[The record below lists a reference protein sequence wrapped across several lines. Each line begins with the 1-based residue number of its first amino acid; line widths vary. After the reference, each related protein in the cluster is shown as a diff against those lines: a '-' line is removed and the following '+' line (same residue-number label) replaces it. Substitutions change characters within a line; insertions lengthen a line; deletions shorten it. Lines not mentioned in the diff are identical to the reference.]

1 MFQISWVVRADLF
14 FTLKYLFYKLFM
26 TCCPFLFDFD
36 RTCANLFC
44 CLVFYKRLILIVL
57 KLIFRDIAYVTASG
71 SIIATAGYSSD
82 AINVVIW
89 DTLAPPTTSRAS
101 IMCHE
106 GFFLLSEFMF

>member
-1 MFQISWVVRADLF
+1 MLICFVVSHISE
-14 FTLKYLFYKLFM
+14 TYLNS
-26 TCCPFLFDFD
+26 PEID
-36 RTCANLFC
+36 
-44 CLVFYKRLILIVL
+44 
-57 KLIFRDIAYVTASG
+57 FRDIAYVTASG

-106 GFFLLSEFMF
+106 GFFLLSEFTFQ